1 MLQYRHTSRHI
12 VMTLEQYSLLLSL
25 GLAVLTVLVLA
36 GALVPPLRERVIGLG
51 YLPIMAVILGISGA
65 AVVGALIYQLAYL
78 TPVCELCWWQRI
90 FLFPVAIVSGA
101 ALVTRSRD
109 AHVPIAVLSAIG
121 LAYAL
126 YHYWYHYQGLV
137 LGNVLALPCSS
148 GGLLPACTE
157 SPILTFGFVTIPL
170 MGIAVF
176 SMLLLLCG
184 LARAAKNRA

>member
-1 MLQYRHTSRHI
+1 
-12 VMTLEQYSLLLSL
+12 MTLEQYSLLLSL
-25 GLAVLTVLVLA
+25 GLAVLTVLVLV
-36 GALVPPLRERVIGLG
+36 GALVPPLRARVIGLG